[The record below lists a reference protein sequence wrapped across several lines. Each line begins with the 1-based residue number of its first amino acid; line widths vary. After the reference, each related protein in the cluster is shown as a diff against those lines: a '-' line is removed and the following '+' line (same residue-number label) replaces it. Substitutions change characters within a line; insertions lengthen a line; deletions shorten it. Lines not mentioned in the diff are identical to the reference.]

1 MKVYIVES
9 HWGEYE
15 DKYSRIEGVFD
26 SLEKASK
33 YKERIEKDNCL
44 TESEEQL
51 YDKLRDAILQ
61 IENSLFEKGLAIDSS
76 EWDEELAQI
85 FREHTN
91 YELEYYNS
99 LEQAMYTDYGYCT
112 IIEEEVK

>member
-15 DKYSRIEGVFD
+15 DKYSHIEGVFD

-33 YKERIEKDNCL
+33 YKEEIEKDNCL

-51 YDKLRDAILQ
+51 YYKLQKEILK
-61 IENSLFEKGLAIDSS
+61 IESFLLYKDLPLDSDQ
-76 EWDEELAQI
+76 WDEELAQI
-85 FREHTN
+85 FREQTN

-99 LEQAMYTDYGYCT
+99 LEQTLYTDYKYCD
-112 IIEEEVK
+112 IIEKEVE

>member
-15 DKYSRIEGVFD
+15 GKYSRIEGVFD

-33 YKERIEKDNCL
+33 YKEEIEKDNCL

-51 YDKLRDAILQ
+51 YDKLREIVLE
-61 IENSLFEKGLAIDSS
+61 IEDSLFDKGLGIGSN

-85 FREHTN
+85 FRKQTN

-99 LEQAMYTDYGYCT
+99 LEQTIYTDYRYCSIT
-112 IIEEEVK
+112 EAEVR

>member
-15 DKYSRIEGVFD
+15 DKYSHIEGVFD

-33 YKERIEKDNCL
+33 YKEEIEKDNCL
-44 TESEEQL
+44 TESEKQL
-51 YDKLRDAILQ
+51 YHKLQKEMLK
-61 IENSLFEKGLAIDSS
+61 IESSLLYTNLSIDSS
-76 EWDEELAQI
+76 EWEEELAQI

-91 YELEYYNS
+91 YELEYYSS
-99 LEQAMYTDYGYCT
+99 LEQAMYTDYRYCT